1 MNQYTDKYLIIN
13 ADDLG
18 YNEEQ
23 NAAITELYRAG
34 EISSVSVLTVTAC
47 AESGARIARE
57 ENMSA
62 GIHFALTSDEE
73 NERWHSVSGAR
84 SLADDKGLYTGGFR
98 LALSARR
105 KDVRKELEAQYSFLT
120 ARGITPDYADSHS
133 GTLYGINGRRF
144 YRDAFKF
151 CSERDLPFRFPK
163 SPAFIARQLGR
174 APRAIVAL
182 HAHVVRLAEKY
193 GVTLIDDLMSNPWRT
208 GEKAALNDYYVNA
221 VKELRPGITEMF
233 LHPALPV
240 ENMTP
245 EWQKRTYEYEIL
257 KSGAIR
263 EAAEKAGV
271 KIISRA
277 DIKRIVKN

>member
-1 MNQYTDKYLIIN
+1 MSRYTDKYLIIN

-73 NERWHSVSGAR
+73 NARWHSVSGAR
-84 SLADDKGLYTGGFR
+84 SLEDGKGLYANGFR
-98 LALSARR
+98 LAMSARR

-120 ARGITPDYADSHS
+120 SRGVTPDYADSHS

-144 YRDAFKF
+144 YRDAFEF
-151 CSERDLPFRFPK
+151 CRERDLPFRFPK
-163 SPAFIARQLGR
+163 SPAFIVRQLGR
-174 APRAIVAL
+174 APRVIIAL
-182 HAHVVRLAEKY
+182 HAHIVRLAEMY
-193 GVTLIDDLMSNPWRT
+193 GVTLIDDLVSNPWRT
-208 GEKAALNDYYVNA
+208 GKLTELRDYYVSA
-221 VKELRPGITEMF
+221 VENLKPGITEMF
-233 LHPALPV
+233 LHPALPA

-245 EWQKRTYEYEIL
+245 GWQKRVYEYEIL

-263 EAAEKAGV
+263 KAAERTGA

-277 DIKRIVKN
+277 EIKRIKN

>member
-1 MNQYTDKYLIIN
+1 MSRYTDKYLIIN

-18 YNEEQ
+18 YNEAQ

-47 AESGARIARE
+47 AEAGTRIARE
-57 ENMSA
+57 EGMSA

-73 NERWHSVSGAR
+73 NGRWHSVSGAR
-84 SLADDKGLYTGGFR
+84 SLEDNKGLYTGGFR

-120 ARGITPDYADSHS
+120 SRGITPDYLDSHS

-144 YRDAFKF
+144 YRDAFEF
-151 CSERDLPFRFPK
+151 CRERDLPFRFPK
-163 SPAFIARQLGR
+163 SYAFIVRQLGR
-174 APRAIVAL
+174 APRAVVAM
-182 HAHVVRLAEKY
+182 HAHIVRLAEKY
-193 GVTLIDDLMSNPWRT
+193 GVTLIDDLISNPWRT
-208 GEKAALNDYYVNA
+208 GKAAELREYYVTAAENL
-221 VKELRPGITEMF
+221 KPGITEMF
-233 LHPALPV
+233 LHPALPT
-240 ENMTP
+240 ESMTP
-245 EWQKRTYEYEIL
+245 EWQKRVYEYEIL

-263 EAAEKAGV
+263 KAAERSGA

-277 DIKRIVKN
+277 EIKLIGK